1 MSLTPA
7 PFHAEIANGPDGGCA
22 YWLTTSDG
30 VRIRIGVWGG
40 GDKGTVLLFPGRT
53 EYIEKYG
60 PAAKG
65 FMERGFSTVA
75 IDWRGQGLADR
86 ALDNRLIG
94 HVDAFNEYQTD
105 IAAVMAALPELNL
118 PEPMGLLGH
127 SMGGCIGLRALMK
140 GLPVDAAVFTGPM
153 WGIALDPLRR
163 SAGWALSTLTRQTK
177 FEKLMAPGTTG
188 QSYVLVQPFEDNM
201 LTRDAAMYEGMRQQL
216 EAYPELALGGP
227 SFAWLNE
234 ALKECRALSL
244 SPTPNVPTIT
254 FLGTN
259 ERIVDAKAI
268 HDRMA
273 RWHNGELRMVDGA
286 EHEVIMDLPDVQA
299 EVYDATVELFLGAL
313 EDA

>member
-7 PFHAEIANGPDGGCA
+7 PFHADVANGPDGGCA

-30 VRIRIGVWGG
+30 VRIRMGVWGG

-53 EYIEKYG
+53 EFVEKYG
-60 PAAKG
+60 AAAKG
-65 FMERGFSTVA
+65 FMDRGFSTVA

-86 ALDNRLIG
+86 ALENRLIG
-94 HVDAFNEYQTD
+94 HVADFKDYQND
-105 IAAVMAALPELNL
+105 VAAVLAALPELDL
-118 PEPMGLLGH
+118 PDPMGLLGH
-127 SMGGCIGLRALMK
+127 SMGGCIGLRALME

-153 WGIALDPLRR
+153 WGIALDPMRR
-163 SAGWALSTLTRQTK
+163 SAGWALSTLARQTK
-177 FEKLMAPGTTG
+177 FENMMTPGTSE
-188 QSYVLVQPFEDNM
+188 QSYVLVQPFKDNL
-201 LTRDAAMYEGMRQQL
+201 LTRDADMYEGMRKQL
-216 EAYPELALGGP
+216 NAYPDLALGGP

-244 SPTPNVPTIT
+244 NPTPNVPTIT

-259 ERIVDAKAI
+259 ERIVDTKAI

-273 RWHNGELRMVDGA
+273 RWHNGELRMIDGG
-286 EHEVIMDLPDVQA
+286 EHEVAMDLPKVQT
-299 EVYDATVELFLGAL
+299 EVYDAAVELFLGVL

>member
-7 PFHAEIANGPDGGCA
+7 PFHADVAYGPDGGSA

-53 EYIEKYG
+53 EFIEKYG
-60 PAAKG
+60 AAAQG
-65 FMERGFSTVA
+65 FQDRGFSTVA

-86 ALDNRLIG
+86 ALDNAAIG
-94 HVDAFNEYQTD
+94 HVDDFQEYQKD
-105 IAAVMAALPELNL
+105 IDAVLAALPELDL
-118 PEPMGLLGH
+118 PDPTGLFAH
-127 SMGGCIGLRALMK
+127 SMGGCIGLRALMN

-153 WGIALDPLRR
+153 WGISLDPVRR
-163 SAGWALSTLTRQTK
+163 GAGWALSTLSRKTN
-177 FEKLMAPGTTG
+177 FEKLLAPGTTG
-188 QSYVLVQPFEDNM
+188 QSYVMVQPFEGNL
-201 LTRDAAMYEGMRQQL
+201 LTRDEHMYAQMRHQL
-216 EAYPELALGGP
+216 IAHPELALGGP
-227 SFAWLNE
+227 SMAWLNE

-259 ERIVDAKAI
+259 ERIVDTKAV

-273 RWHNGELRMVDGA
+273 RWNTGELRLVDGA
-286 EHEVIMDLPDVQA
+286 EHEVVMDRPDVQA
-299 EVYDATVELFLGAL
+299 DVYDATVELFLGAS

>member
-7 PFHAEIANGPDGGCA
+7 PFYADVADGPEGGCA

-40 GDKGTVLLFPGRT
+40 GNKGTVLLFPGRT
-53 EYIEKYG
+53 EYVEKYG
-60 PAAKG
+60 AAAKG

-86 ALDNRLIG
+86 ALKNRLIG
-94 HVDAFNEYQTD
+94 HVDQFKEYQKD
-105 IAAVMAALPELNL
+105 IAAVLAALPELDL
-118 PEPMGLLGH
+118 PDPMGLLAH
-127 SMGGCIGLRALMK
+127 SMGGCIGLRALME

-163 SAGWALSTLTRQTK
+163 GAGWALSTLSRQTK
-177 FEKLMAPGTTG
+177 FEKLLAPGTLE
-188 QSYVLVQPFEDNM
+188 QPYVLAQPFNDNM
-201 LTRDAAMYEGMRQQL
+201 LTRDEGMYEGMRRQL
-216 EAYPELALGGP
+216 TTYPDLALGGP
-227 SFAWLNE
+227 SIAWINE

-244 SPTPNVPTIT
+244 SPTPNVPTLT

-259 ERIVDAKAI
+259 ERIVDTDAI
-268 HDRMA
+268 HDRMS
-273 RWHNGELRMVDGA
+273 RWHNGELRIVEGG
-286 EHEVIMDLPDVQA
+286 EHEVAMDLPDVQA
-299 EVYDATVELFLGAL
+299 EVYDAAVELFLGAL